1 MSITLELSE
10 EEHTF
15 LERAA
20 AAAGSD
26 VATYIRQRV
35 FSSAPSLRTADDEV
49 TFLRGQ
55 ARTAVRAAQQNLLA
69 QGIGYVF
76 VKNGNLVRHNP
87 DGTEEVLSALTPL
100 TPA

>member
-1 MSITLELSE
+1 MSIILELSPE
-10 EEHTF
+10 EQSL

-35 FSSAPSLRTADDEV
+35 FSAAPSLPAAEDELAFLQAQAQTAIRT
-49 TFLRGQ
+49 
-55 ARTAVRAAQQNLLA
+55 AQQNQLA

-76 VKNGNLVRHNP
+76 SREGNVVRHNP
-87 DGTEEVLSALTPL
+87 DGTEDILFPL
-100 TPA
+100 TTA